1 MVVPA
6 VLLVLNQVAL
16 ILLSHSLRKR
26 AAAVLSRRSAT
37 EAVLCA
43 SAEDSWKRMLS
54 PDRANDT
61 FIEDY

>member
-16 ILLSHSLRKR
+16 ILLSHSLRKW
-26 AAAVLSRRSAT
+26 AAAVLSRRSAR

-43 SAEDSWKRMLS
+43 SAEDS
-54 PDRANDT
+54 
-61 FIEDY
+61 